1 MRIPPKRMLLELPTA
16 DEIDDLAVS
25 SPSFEVRK
33 FDIDL
38 RRRKADLGYAPCKG
52 YVVVV
57 ARSEAGIAFVRR
69 RRERAWSLPSD
80 RIGANEAIAKSP
92 RRVAR
97 EQCGIGLRIVELAGI
112 YDVVMHFL
120 DVSIKRLHVV
130 YACIAE
136 EPECTVSA
144 ESDISEARF
153 FDETPSPLHDRQIV
167 LSAIADAGQK

>member
-1 MRIPPKRMLLELPTA
+1 VRAAPKRMLLELPTA

-38 RRRKADLGYAPCKG
+38 RRRKADLAYAPCKG
-52 YVVVV
+52 HVIVV
-57 ARSEAGIAFVRR
+57 AKSEAGIAFVRR

-80 RIGANEAIAKSP
+80 RIGVNEVIGKSP

-112 YDVVMHFL
+112 YDVVLHFL
-120 DVSIKRLHVV
+120 DISVKRLHVV
-130 YACIAE
+130 YAGIAE
-136 EPECTVSA
+136 ESECEVSGG
-144 ESDISEARF
+144 DISEARF
-153 FDETPSPLHDRQIV
+153 FAETPSPLHDRQIV